1 MEKFARLK
9 ELLRKEKILQ
19 DLECVNRGVKCFL
32 ALQLHKYEHYELVQ
46 TQVIPWEIV
55 ILLY

>member
-46 TQVIPWEIV
+46 TQVIP
-55 ILLY
+55 